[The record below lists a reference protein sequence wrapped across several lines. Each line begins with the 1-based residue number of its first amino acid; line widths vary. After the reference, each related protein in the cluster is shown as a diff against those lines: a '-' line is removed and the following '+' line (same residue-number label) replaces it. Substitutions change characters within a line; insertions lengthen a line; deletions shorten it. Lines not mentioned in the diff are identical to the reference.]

1 MKATAA
7 AAAFA
12 FAVLLSTG
20 ASAGAGTTPGWI
32 GAATSNVQTLGTN
45 QSADVYGVGGGKA
58 FNFADTVSFSFSAH
72 EGPNGDF
79 GQVSVTYSTFLG
91 NPVVSYSIK
100 VTCVNI
106 DRFDFLGPFNR
117 GVIRGVITKITPN
130 PNLLGLT
137 TGDTVDFGIK
147 DGGNPSSGPV
157 DDFYAPSTEGPPTAL
172 GCKSSTYTG
181 NLNNVTQGNVNI
193 KGP

>member
-12 FAVLLSTG
+12 FAVLLLTG
-20 ASAGAGTTPGWI
+20 ASAGADTTPSLMG
-32 GAATSNVQTLGTN
+32 TVDSSVRTLGGN
-45 QSADVYGVGGGKA
+45 NGADIYGVGGGKA
-58 FNFADTVSFSFSAH
+58 FNFTGTLSFSFSAH

-79 GQVSVTYSTFLG
+79 GQASVTYYTFLG
-91 NPVVSYSIK
+91 NPVVSYSIN
-100 VTCVNI
+100 VTCVNVHT
-106 DRFDFLGPFNR
+106 FDFLGPYNR
-117 GVIRGVITKITPN
+117 AVIRGVITKITPN

-137 TGDTVDFGIK
+137 TGDTVDLGIK

-157 DDFYAPSTEGPPTAL
+157 DDFYAPGTQGVPVGGS
-172 GCKSSTYTG
+172 CKLATYFG

-193 KGP
+193 KAP